1 MSKEKTTKNTAKSM
15 PIEKRLA
22 KIASGLLFVTFATY
36 GLHELLVRYAQN
48 VTGATQALYNA
59 LTAVFMGLLLY
70 IFLEK

>member
-1 MSKEKTTKNTAKSM
+1 MSKDIKVNKNKM
-15 PIEKRLA
+15 PVEKRLA

-36 GLHELLVRYAQN
+36 GLHELLVKYAQN
-48 VTGATQALYNA
+48 VNGATQALYNA